1 MAFFDILASF
11 ICMLLAVLCYVVV
24 GMYLKDVTVF
34 SQLSAVEKQ
43 QCWQA
48 FALGFIYTVIGYLL
62 LFC

>member
-11 ICMLLAVLCYVVV
+11 ICMLLAVLCYVVA
-24 GMYLKDVTVF
+24 GTYLKDVTVF
-34 SQLSAVEKQ
+34 SQLSTVEKQ

-48 FALGFIYTVIGYLL
+48 FALGLIYTIVGYLL